1 MVHIFI
7 LISQISRTNF
17 WRVLGRPYRQQNNV
31 GGREVGVLCLRII
44 DIFLGFDEKNLD
56 QIHGRFIEM
65 KCRIVIEKGGGARNV
80 LLSGKQC
87 LNIT

>member
-1 MVHIFI
+1 M
-7 LISQISRTNF
+7 
-17 WRVLGRPYRQQNNV
+17 W